1 MKTTT
6 INQKKVF
13 NKKDNK
19 INLSNYLSKIISL
32 KDIKLDSKNS
42 QNKKINELSEV
53 LSENQSKLLA
63 EKEEEIKTLKLRC
76 EKLQEENKKY
86 QFQKNIN
93 KENTSSNF
101 PLKKE
106 IKELWEKF
114 ARIDILN
121 NFIDFEN
128 EPEIIYHVISEMFL
142 LSNKLIK
149 EKSENKYKEIIRV
162 MGIKNN
168 SMNIK
173 DIGTQFKNFIK
184 EHLNE
189 IFIDLEANNF
199 IKEYKEK
206 IKNIFKDN
214 ILKEKNNITN
224 KDELIKIFSE
234 ILEQSDFNEII
245 KDINNLVL
253 IAQYNEPTLLFNI
266 EPNIKNRKIRL
277 IKIKNKKNYIIP
289 NDNTNKNIYYIIILN
304 PPEIKNGIYYF
315 NDLKQILMPITS
327 DHSDNSKII
336 KEEEI
341 IDISNNENNTSKNNI
356 NTHILS
362 SSFSQKGIKNKKYK
376 LTNNSEEKNNIIAID
391 KKTINSLRVYTLRE
405 SNEKKIK
412 NMKKIDKGKYFINK
426 NYEKYWRLMN
436 DENLNFFDNY
446 DKIKNNN
453 QKMINI
459 SNEKIK
465 KKQIPKYKNNK
476 RRKNSLK
483 FNILLNSDKKG
494 VPSFNSEDTIKT
506 KAQRKL
512 NETENI
518 KNKNKIDLVN
528 SLKGATT
535 IKNITKSYLR
545 NSKKNIKINKNYI
558 KNQFNPKK
566 QPKNNN
572 LFSITNENKKR
583 NINKLIKSHQKIKI
597 GNIYMGED
605 LSNRT
610 LENGN
615 YNKDIKCKIK
625 NFNINYINIENN
637 GKILGLNNT
646 NIYNHNKSKLT
657 KENNIFKNNYIYLP
671 IDDIQKIIETNINK
685 HRLKS
690 SNKNIRNDYYNKMAN
705 KKLINHKK
713 FINNSSMQK
722 KLTWVKKDN
731 SVTLN
736 NIKNNSNNITQ
747 RHLNKRSKTNLYFSN
762 YIFSKNKKTNIEN
775 NRYKKKLNNFIKLK
789 SKTINNNIEEYSQIN
804 STINSGKKNNNH
816 KTNHKTSEKI
826 FKKKLYKNI
835 INNIELDIEEKTPV
849 YFKIKN
855 NKFNI
860 KNNSERKN
868 NLNNYMNI
876 RLGKIQAIKNNKK
889 IIISKNEVNSNLY
902 SDNKNKNINSTSNI
916 LNNK

>member
-6 INQKKVF
+6 SNQKKVF
-13 NKKDNK
+13 NKKGNK

-128 EPEIIYHVISEMFL
+128 EPEIIYHIISEMFL
-142 LSNKLIK
+142 LSSKLIK

-189 IFIDLEANNF
+189 IFKDLEANNF
-199 IKEYKEK
+199 INEYKEK

-253 IAQYNEPTLLFNI
+253 IAQYNEPSLLFNI

-327 DHSDNSKII
+327 NYSDNSKII
-336 KEEEI
+336 KEEEEI
-341 IDISNNENNTSKNNI
+341 IDISNNDNNTSNNNI

-362 SSFSQKGIKNKKYK
+362 NSFSQKGINNKKYK

-391 KKTINSLRVYTLRE
+391 KKMINSLRVYTLRE

-412 NMKKIDKGKYFINK
+412 NMKKIDKGKFFLYK

-436 DENLNFFDNY
+436 DENSNFFDNY

-453 QKMINI
+453 YKMINI
-459 SNEKIK
+459 SNEKTK
-465 KKQIPKYKNNK
+465 KKQIAKYINNK

-483 FNILLNSDKKG
+483 FNVLLNSDKKG

-545 NSKKNIKINKNYI
+545 NSKKNIKINNNYI
-558 KNQFNPKK
+558 KNQLNPKK
-566 QPKNNN
+566 QPKNNLLN
-572 LFSITNENKKR
+572 ITNENKKI

-615 YNKDIKCKIK
+615 NNKDIKCKIK

-646 NIYNHNKSKLT
+646 NIYNHNKLKLT
-657 KENNIFKNNYIYLP
+657 KENNIYKNNYIYLP
-671 IDDIQKIIETNINK
+671 IDDIQKIIETNVNK
-685 HRLKS
+685 QRLKS
-690 SNKNIRNDYYNKMAN
+690 CNKNIRNDYYNKIAN
-705 KKLINHKK
+705 KKIINHKK
-713 FINNSSMQK
+713 YINSSMQK

-731 SVTLN
+731 SMTLN

-762 YIFSKNKKTNIEN
+762 YIYSKNKKANVDN
-775 NRYKKKLNNFIKLK
+775 KKYKKKLNNFRKIKAN
-789 SKTINNNIEEYSQIN
+789 TINNNIEEYSQIN
-804 STINSGKKNNNH
+804 STINSAKKTNNN

-835 INNIELDIEEKTPV
+835 IYNIELDIEEKTPV

-855 NKFNI
+855 NKINL

-876 RLGKIQAIKNNKK
+876 RLGKVQVIKNNKK
-889 IIISKNEVNSNLY
+889 INISKNEVNSNLY

>member
-6 INQKKVF
+6 SNQKKVF
-13 NKKDNK
+13 NKKGNK

-128 EPEIIYHVISEMFL
+128 EPEIIYHIISEMFL
-142 LSNKLIK
+142 LSSKLIK

-189 IFIDLEANNF
+189 IFKDLEANNF
-199 IKEYKEK
+199 INEYKEK

-253 IAQYNEPTLLFNI
+253 IAQYNEPSLLFNI

-289 NDNTNKNIYYIIILN
+289 NDNTNKNIYYLIILN

-327 DHSDNSKII
+327 NYSDNSKII
-336 KEEEI
+336 KEEEEI
-341 IDISNNENNTSKNNI
+341 IDISNNDNNTSNNNI

-362 SSFSQKGIKNKKYK
+362 NSFSQKGINNKKYK

-391 KKTINSLRVYTLRE
+391 KKMINSLRVYTLRE

-412 NMKKIDKGKYFINK
+412 NMKKIDKGKFFLYK

-436 DENLNFFDNY
+436 DENSNFFDNY

-453 QKMINI
+453 YKMINI
-459 SNEKIK
+459 SNEKTK
-465 KKQIPKYKNNK
+465 KKQIAKYINNK

-483 FNILLNSDKKG
+483 FNVLLNSDKKG

-545 NSKKNIKINKNYI
+545 NSKKNIKINNNYI
-558 KNQFNPKK
+558 KNQLNPKK
-566 QPKNNN
+566 QPKNNLLN
-572 LFSITNENKKR
+572 ITNENKKI

-615 YNKDIKCKIK
+615 NNKDIKCKIK

-646 NIYNHNKSKLT
+646 NIYNHNKLKLT
-657 KENNIFKNNYIYLP
+657 KENNIYKNNYIYLP
-671 IDDIQKIIETNINK
+671 IDDIQKIIETNVNK
-685 HRLKS
+685 QRLKS
-690 SNKNIRNDYYNKMAN
+690 CNKNIRNDYYNKIAN
-705 KKLINHKK
+705 KKIINHKK
-713 FINNSSMQK
+713 YINSSMQK

-731 SVTLN
+731 SMTLN

-762 YIFSKNKKTNIEN
+762 YIYSKNKKANVDN
-775 NRYKKKLNNFIKLK
+775 KKYKKKLNNFRKIKAN
-789 SKTINNNIEEYSQIN
+789 TINNNIEEYSQIN
-804 STINSGKKNNNH
+804 STINSAKKTNNN

-835 INNIELDIEEKTPV
+835 IYNIELDIEEKTPV

-855 NKFNI
+855 NKINL

-876 RLGKIQAIKNNKK
+876 RLGKVQVIKNNKK
-889 IIISKNEVNSNLY
+889 INISKNEVNSNLY

>member
-6 INQKKVF
+6 SNQKKVF
-13 NKKDNK
+13 NKKGNK

-128 EPEIIYHVISEMFL
+128 EPEIIYHIISEMFL
-142 LSNKLIK
+142 LSSKLIK

-189 IFIDLEANNF
+189 IFKDLEANNF
-199 IKEYKEK
+199 INEYKEK

-253 IAQYNEPTLLFNI
+253 IAQYNEPSLLFNI

-289 NDNTNKNIYYIIILN
+289 NDNTNKNIYYLIILN

-327 DHSDNSKII
+327 NYSDNSKII
-336 KEEEI
+336 KEEEEI
-341 IDISNNENNTSKNNI
+341 IDISNNDNNTSNNNI

-362 SSFSQKGIKNKKYK
+362 NSFSQKGINNKKYK

-391 KKTINSLRVYTLRE
+391 KKMINSLRVYTLRE

-412 NMKKIDKGKYFINK
+412 NMKKIDKGKFFLYK

-436 DENLNFFDNY
+436 DENSNFFDNY

-453 QKMINI
+453 YKMINI
-459 SNEKIK
+459 SNEKTK
-465 KKQIPKYKNNK
+465 KKQIAKYINNK

-483 FNILLNSDKKG
+483 FNVLLNSDKKG

-545 NSKKNIKINKNYI
+545 NSKKNIKINNNYI
-558 KNQFNPKK
+558 KNQLNPKK
-566 QPKNNN
+566 QPKNNLLN
-572 LFSITNENKKR
+572 ITNENKKI

-597 GNIYMGED
+597 GNLYMGED

-615 YNKDIKCKIK
+615 NNKDIKCKIK

-646 NIYNHNKSKLT
+646 NIYNHNKLKLT
-657 KENNIFKNNYIYLP
+657 KENNIYKNNYIYLP
-671 IDDIQKIIETNINK
+671 IDDIQKIIETNVNK
-685 HRLKS
+685 QRLKS
-690 SNKNIRNDYYNKMAN
+690 CNKNIRNDYYNKIAN
-705 KKLINHKK
+705 KKIINHKK
-713 FINNSSMQK
+713 YINSSMQK
-722 KLTWVKKDN
+722 KLTWVNKDN
-731 SVTLN
+731 SMTLN

-762 YIFSKNKKTNIEN
+762 YIYSKNKKANVDN
-775 NRYKKKLNNFIKLK
+775 KKYKKKLNNFRKIKAN
-789 SKTINNNIEEYSQIN
+789 TINNNIEEYSQIN
-804 STINSGKKNNNH
+804 STINSAKKTNNN

-855 NKFNI
+855 NKINL

-876 RLGKIQAIKNNKK
+876 RLGKVQVIKNNKK
-889 IIISKNEVNSNLY
+889 INISKNEVNSNLY

>member
-6 INQKKVF
+6 SNQKKVF
-13 NKKDNK
+13 NKKGNK

-128 EPEIIYHVISEMFL
+128 EPEIIYHIISEMFL
-142 LSNKLIK
+142 LSSKLIK

-189 IFIDLEANNF
+189 IFKDLEANNF
-199 IKEYKEK
+199 INEYKEK

-253 IAQYNEPTLLFNI
+253 IAQYNEPSLLFNI

-327 DHSDNSKII
+327 NYSDNSKII
-336 KEEEI
+336 KEEEEI
-341 IDISNNENNTSKNNI
+341 IDISNNDNNTSNNNI

-362 SSFSQKGIKNKKYK
+362 NSFSQKGINNKKYK

-391 KKTINSLRVYTLRE
+391 KKMINSLRVYTLRE

-412 NMKKIDKGKYFINK
+412 NMKKIDKGKFFLYK

-436 DENLNFFDNY
+436 DENSNFFDNY

-453 QKMINI
+453 YKMINI
-459 SNEKIK
+459 SNEKTK
-465 KKQIPKYKNNK
+465 KKQIAKYINNK

-483 FNILLNSDKKG
+483 FNVLLNSDKKG

-545 NSKKNIKINKNYI
+545 NSKKNIKINNNYI
-558 KNQFNPKK
+558 KNQLNPKK
-566 QPKNNN
+566 QPKNNLLN
-572 LFSITNENKKR
+572 ITNENKKI

-597 GNIYMGED
+597 GNLYMGED

-615 YNKDIKCKIK
+615 NNKDIKCKIK

-646 NIYNHNKSKLT
+646 NIYNHNKLKLT
-657 KENNIFKNNYIYLP
+657 KENNIYKNNYIYLP
-671 IDDIQKIIETNINK
+671 IDDIQKIIETNVNK
-685 HRLKS
+685 QRLKS
-690 SNKNIRNDYYNKMAN
+690 SNKNIRNDYYNKIAN
-705 KKLINHKK
+705 KKIINHKK
-713 FINNSSMQK
+713 YINSSMQK

-731 SVTLN
+731 SMTLN

-762 YIFSKNKKTNIEN
+762 YIYSKNKKANVDN
-775 NRYKKKLNNFIKLK
+775 KKYKKKLNNFRKIKAN
-789 SKTINNNIEEYSQIN
+789 TINNNIEEYSQIN
-804 STINSGKKNNNH
+804 STINSAKKTNNN

-855 NKFNI
+855 NKINL

-876 RLGKIQAIKNNKK
+876 RLGKVQVIKNNKK
-889 IIISKNEVNSNLY
+889 INISKNEVNSNLY

>member
-341 IDISNNENNTSKNNI
+341 IDISNNENNNSKNNI

-391 KKTINSLRVYTLRE
+391 KKIINSLRVYTLRE

-528 SLKGATT
+528 SLKGAKT

-572 LFSITNENKKR
+572 LFSITNENKKI

-671 IDDIQKIIETNINK
+671 IDDIQKIIETNVNK

-690 SNKNIRNDYYNKMAN
+690 SNKNIRNDYYNKIAN

-713 FINNSSMQK
+713 YINNSSMQK

-775 NRYKKKLNNFIKLK
+775 NRYKKKLNNFRKIKA
-789 SKTINNNIEEYSQIN
+789 KTINNNIEEYSQIN
-804 STINSGKKNNNH
+804 STINSAKKNNNH
-816 KTNHKTSEKI
+816 KTNHKTCEKI

>member
-6 INQKKVF
+6 SNQKKVF
-13 NKKDNK
+13 NKKGNK

-128 EPEIIYHVISEMFL
+128 EPEIIYHIISEMFL
-142 LSNKLIK
+142 LSSKLIK

-189 IFIDLEANNF
+189 IFKDLEANNF
-199 IKEYKEK
+199 INEYKEK

-253 IAQYNEPTLLFNI
+253 IAQYNEPSLLFNI

-289 NDNTNKNIYYIIILN
+289 NDNTNKNIYYLIILN

-327 DHSDNSKII
+327 NYSDNSKII
-336 KEEEI
+336 KEEEEI
-341 IDISNNENNTSKNNI
+341 IDISNNDNNTSNNNI

-362 SSFSQKGIKNKKYK
+362 NSFSQKGINNKKYK

-391 KKTINSLRVYTLRE
+391 KKMINSLRVYTLRE

-412 NMKKIDKGKYFINK
+412 NMKKIDKGKFFLYK

-436 DENLNFFDNY
+436 DENSNFFDNY

-453 QKMINI
+453 YKMINI
-459 SNEKIK
+459 SNEKTK
-465 KKQIPKYKNNK
+465 KKQIAKYINNK

-483 FNILLNSDKKG
+483 FNVLLNSDKKG

-545 NSKKNIKINKNYI
+545 NSKKNIKINNNYI
-558 KNQFNPKK
+558 KNQLNPKK
-566 QPKNNN
+566 QPKNN
-572 LFSITNENKKR
+572 LL
-583 NINKLIKSHQKIKI
+583 NIN
-597 GNIYMGED
+597 N
-605 LSNRT
+605 
-610 LENGN
+610 
-615 YNKDIKCKIK
+615 
-625 NFNINYINIENN
+625 
-637 GKILGLNNT
+637 
-646 NIYNHNKSKLT
+646 
-657 KENNIFKNNYIYLP
+657 
-671 IDDIQKIIETNINK
+671 
-685 HRLKS
+685 
-690 SNKNIRNDYYNKMAN
+690 
-705 KKLINHKK
+705 
-713 FINNSSMQK
+713 
-722 KLTWVKKDN
+722 
-731 SVTLN
+731 
-736 NIKNNSNNITQ
+736 
-747 RHLNKRSKTNLYFSN
+747 
-762 YIFSKNKKTNIEN
+762 
-775 NRYKKKLNNFIKLK
+775 
-789 SKTINNNIEEYSQIN
+789 
-804 STINSGKKNNNH
+804 
-816 KTNHKTSEKI
+816 
-826 FKKKLYKNI
+826 
-835 INNIELDIEEKTPV
+835 
-849 YFKIKN
+849 
-855 NKFNI
+855 
-860 KNNSERKN
+860 
-868 NLNNYMNI
+868 
-876 RLGKIQAIKNNKK
+876 
-889 IIISKNEVNSNLY
+889 
-902 SDNKNKNINSTSNI
+902 
-916 LNNK
+916 

>member
-6 INQKKVF
+6 SNQKKVF
-13 NKKDNK
+13 NKKGNK

-128 EPEIIYHVISEMFL
+128 EPEIIYHIISEMFL
-142 LSNKLIK
+142 LSSKLIK

-189 IFIDLEANNF
+189 IFKDLEANNF
-199 IKEYKEK
+199 INEYKEK

-253 IAQYNEPTLLFNI
+253 IAQYNEPSLLFNI

-289 NDNTNKNIYYIIILN
+289 NDNTNKNIYYLIILN

-327 DHSDNSKII
+327 NYSDNSKII
-336 KEEEI
+336 KEEEEI
-341 IDISNNENNTSKNNI
+341 IDISNNDNNTSNNNI

-362 SSFSQKGIKNKKYK
+362 NSFSQKGINNKKYK

-391 KKTINSLRVYTLRE
+391 KKMINSLRVYTLRE

-412 NMKKIDKGKYFINK
+412 NMKKIDKGKFFLYK

-436 DENLNFFDNY
+436 DENSNFFDNY

-453 QKMINI
+453 YKMINI
-459 SNEKIK
+459 SNEKTK
-465 KKQIPKYKNNK
+465 KKQIAKYINNK

-483 FNILLNSDKKG
+483 FNVLLNSDKKG

-545 NSKKNIKINKNYI
+545 NSKKNIKINNNYI
-558 KNQFNPKK
+558 KNQLNPKK
-566 QPKNNN
+566 QPKNNLLN
-572 LFSITNENKKR
+572 ITNENKKI

-597 GNIYMGED
+597 GNLYMGED

-615 YNKDIKCKIK
+615 NNKDIKCKIK

-646 NIYNHNKSKLT
+646 NIYNHNKLKLT
-657 KENNIFKNNYIYLP
+657 KENNIYKNNYIYLP
-671 IDDIQKIIETNINK
+671 IDDIQKIIETNVNK
-685 HRLKS
+685 QRLKS
-690 SNKNIRNDYYNKMAN
+690 CNKNIRNDYYNKIAN
-705 KKLINHKK
+705 KKIINHKK
-713 FINNSSMQK
+713 YINSSMQK

-731 SVTLN
+731 SMTLN

-762 YIFSKNKKTNIEN
+762 YIYSKNKKANVDN
-775 NRYKKKLNNFIKLK
+775 KKYKKKLNNFRKIKAN
-789 SKTINNNIEEYSQIN
+789 TINNNIEEYSQIN
-804 STINSGKKNNNH
+804 STINSAKKTNNN

-855 NKFNI
+855 NKINL

-876 RLGKIQAIKNNKK
+876 RLGKVQVIKNNKK
-889 IIISKNEVNSNLY
+889 INISKNEVNSNLY